1 MTKQIFQEELLTH
14 LLKITDVVNYLQ
26 QHGWRTVN
34 HPNPRLLVFQGSTD
48 DAGNP
53 IQLVLPSQNSF
64 EDSDRLLTK
73 AINLL
78 AAIEEK
84 SSQEIIDLVT
94 SSKVNC
100 TKDTE

>member
-1 MTKQIFQEELLTH
+1 MVQQISTEELQTH
-14 LLKITDVVNYLQ
+14 SLQIDDIVSYLQ
-26 QHGWRTVN
+26 KNGWQILN
-34 HPNPRLLVFQGSTD
+34 HPNPRLLVFQGDKD

-78 AAIEEK
+78 AAIAQK
-84 SSQEIIDLVT
+84 PPQEIIDAIADGKLR
-94 SSKVNC
+94 
-100 TKDTE
+100 

>member
-1 MTKQIFQEELLTH
+1 MTQQISTEELQTH
-14 LLKITDVVNYLQ
+14 SLQIDNVVSYLQ
-26 QHGWRTVN
+26 KQGWQAVN
-34 HPNPRLLVFQGSTD
+34 HPNPRLLVFQGEKD

-78 AAIEEK
+78 AAIKGK
-84 SSQEIIDLVT
+84 SPQEIIDLVAQT
-94 SSKVNC
+94 TGN
-100 TKDTE
+100 DTNET